1 MSETSGPPAGSS
13 PSYLRFFPYD
23 EPYDHQREAM
33 GTIHEALEA
42 GTDVLFEGATG
53 TGKTLAALA
62 PALEHARETDKT
74 VVITTNVHQQ
84 TRQFRREASAIAD
97 ATDLR
102 AVVFRGKAS
111 MCHIDVGYQEC
122 QALRDTTRE
131 LVETER
137 DQAELE
143 RKQRELLEES
153 QAGDSE
159 AGEARGAVMDELE
172 AVEEEL
178 ADFGDR
184 ATCDHYYQNLTADTD
199 DFFAWLYDDVRTP
212 DEIYEYAEGAG
223 MCGYEL
229 LKEGVEGV
237 DLVVCNYHHLLDPV
251 IREQFFRW
259 LGRDPEDVIAV
270 FDEAHNVEDAA
281 REHARRTL
289 TETTLEEAL
298 DELTGVEDPRREAA
312 ENVLS
317 TFRDALATAYG
328 EALSGPESPAERT
341 VGEDW
346 EDLAVDNE
354 EGRDELTLA
363 FLRAYT
369 GPGVEGELDRAVEL
383 GRELDERYEDAYR
396 SGETSVRKECQT
408 LQAAR
413 FLAAWLEEGDAA
425 GTYPV
430 VSVRREQGSRGGDA
444 AGTGGDG
451 GGPDGAGSE
460 GGRSGGEVYGRA
472 ELYTCIPEE
481 VTSSLFGSL
490 HASVLMSATLRPFA
504 VTEDVLGLESPE
516 TLAYGPQFPEGR
528 RRTYAVDGPALFASR
543 RDDRRVQETV
553 TEVLEDAARMTPGN
567 TLAFF
572 PSYAEAARYHER
584 VSVGTRYLDE
594 AGTPAREL
602 RERFAGDDDGVLFTS
617 LWGTLGEGVSF
628 DGDDARTVVVVGVP
642 YPHLDERMEAVQEA
656 YDGAFEVGE
665 DEAVGATVAGEDAG
679 WHYAVEVPTVR
690 KTRQALG
697 RVVRS
702 PEDFGVR
709 VLLDA
714 RYTERAEVEMGEY
727 AVRGAFP
734 PEERAEMV
742 DLDPGKLKFA
752 MLNFYQDMDGYEGD
766 PPAP

>member
-1 MSETSGPPAGSS
+1 MSETSGSPAGSS
-13 PSYLRFFPYD
+13 PPYLRFFPYE

-33 GTIHEALEA
+33 GTIHEALED

-62 PALEHARETDKT
+62 PALEHARETGKT

-84 TRQFRREASAIAD
+84 TRQFRREASAIAE
-97 ATDLR
+97 ATDLQ

-111 MCHIDVGYQEC
+111 MCHIDVGYREC
-122 QALRDTTRE
+122 QTLRDTTRE
-131 LVETER
+131 LVEAER
-137 DQAELE
+137 EQAELE

-153 QAGDSE
+153 QAGDTA

-172 AVEEEL
+172 GVEEEL
-178 ADFGDR
+178 AAFGDR
-184 ATCDHYYQNLTADTD
+184 ATCDYYYRNLTADTD

-212 DEIYEYAEGAG
+212 DEIYDYAETAG

-237 DLVVCNYHHLLDPV
+237 DLVVCNYHHLLDPA

-298 DELTGVEDPRREAA
+298 DELAGVEDPRREAA

-317 TFRDALATAYG
+317 TFRDALAAAYD
-328 EALSGPESPAERT
+328 EVLSGRDGPARGA
-341 VGEDW
+341 VDEDW
-346 EDLAVDNE
+346 KDLAVDNE
-354 EGRDELTLA
+354 AGRDDLTLA

-383 GRELDERYEDAYR
+383 GRELDERHEEAYR

-413 FLAAWLEEGDAA
+413 FLVAWLEEGNDA

-430 VSVRREQGSRGGDA
+430 VSVRREHGGGGGDA
-444 AGTGGDG
+444 GGTGG
-451 GGPDGAGSE
+451 
-460 GGRSGGEVYGRA
+460 GGRPGESRSAGGEVYGRA

-481 VTSSLFGSL
+481 VTRSLFGSL

-516 TLAYGPQFPEGR
+516 TLAYGPQFPEDR
-528 RRTYAVDGPALFASR
+528 RRTYAVDGPALFASK

-553 TEVLEDAARMTPGN
+553 TEGLEDAARMTPGN

-602 RERFAGDDDGVLFTS
+602 RERFAEDDDGILFTS

-656 YDGAFEVGE
+656 YDGAFEVDG
-665 DEAVGATVAGEDAG
+665 DEAVGATVGNEDAG
-679 WHYAVEVPTVR
+679 WHYAVEIPTVR

-702 PEDFGVR
+702 PTDFGVR

-714 RYTERAEVEMGEY
+714 RYTERAEVEMGDY

-734 PEERAEMV
+734 PGERAEMV

-752 MLNFYQDMDGYEGD
+752 MLNFYQDMDGYSGD
-766 PPAP
+766 PPRP